1 MSVAVIGAGAWGTAL
16 AKVLAEAGRSVT
28 LWCRE
33 PDVLASLERSR
44 VNERFL
50 PEIVL
55 PDTVR
60 FTGDLERAADGAREI
75 VLAIPSQFLRASV
88 GELTPHVHRE
98 QLFVSAAKG
107 IEDAT
112 LLRMSQ
118 VIEEALGLDVEVG
131 AISGPTFARE
141 VATHQPTA
149 LVAAS
154 RSLSVARHIQKRFSS
169 ERFRIYANDDL
180 VGVELGGAVKN
191 VIAIAAG
198 VATGLGLGYNPSAAL
213 MTRGLAELSRLAVS
227 LGGRQ
232 ETLAGLAGLG
242 DLVLTCTGALSRNR
256 RVGLELGR
264 GKSLDEIVSSMDAV
278 AEGVRT
284 THAVVALARAQQVEM
299 PITFQVDRL
308 LAGKTS
314 PEAVMQELM
323 TRPLKDE

>member
-1 MSVAVIGAGAWGTAL
+1 MSVAVVGAGAWGTAI
-16 AKVLAEAGRSVT
+16 AKVLAEAGRSVR

-33 PDVLASLERSR
+33 PDVLATFEQTR
-44 VNERFL
+44 VNQRFL

-55 PDTVR
+55 PAAID
-60 FTGDLERAADGAREI
+60 FTGDLKRAVEGAREI
-75 VLAIPSQFLRASV
+75 VLAIPSQFLRAAV
-88 GELTPHVHRE
+88 GELAPHVDRQ
-98 QLFVSAAKG
+98 QLFVSATKG
-107 IEDAT
+107 IEDET

-118 VIEEALGLDVEVG
+118 VIQDVLPFEVEVG

-141 VATHQPTA
+141 VAMHQPTA

-154 RSLSVARHIQKRFSS
+154 GSLSVARHIQKRFSN
-169 ERFRIYANDDL
+169 ETFRIYANDDL

-198 VATGLGLGYNPSAAL
+198 VATGLGLGHNPSAAL

-264 GKSLDEIVSSMDAV
+264 GKSLEEIVGSMDAV

-284 THAVVALARAQQVEM
+284 THAVVALARAQNVEM

-308 LAGKTS
+308 LAGRTS
-314 PEAVMQELM
+314 PEAVMRELM